1 MISVYLI
8 NQNCPNA
15 YWNGTSTNYCPIFDA
30 DDVVSHE
37 WGHAYTEYTHGL
49 IYAYQSGAL
58 NESYSDI
65 FGETMDLLN
74 NVDGSGG
81 NNNTEPYPNG
91 QRWLV
96 GEDLGQQVQELL
108 LRDMYDPDR
117 LASPGKVSSP
127 ELCLRIGR
135 PGRRSYELRRAES
148 CLCLDCGWNP
158 VCPRW
163 YLQRPNHYW
172 HWLDQGRRDLL
183 PGGIR
188 LSNPTTDFPTHAT
201 AIKPRAAT

>member
-1 MISVYLI
+1 MQRREGDPPHATPFVNNLYDFAGHTYNLYSSGFGRDSYDGLGHPMISVYLI

-74 NVDGSGG
+74 NVDGIGG
-81 NNNTEPYPNG
+81 NNNAEPYPNG

-117 LASPGKVSSP
+117 LASPGQSFF
-127 ELCLRIGR
+127 G
-135 PGRRSYELRRAES
+135 
-148 CLCLDCGWNP
+148 
-158 VCPRW
+158 
-163 YLQRPNHYW
+163 
-172 HWLDQGRRDLL
+172 
-183 PGGIR
+183 
-188 LSNPTTDFPTHAT
+188 
-201 AIKPRAAT
+201 